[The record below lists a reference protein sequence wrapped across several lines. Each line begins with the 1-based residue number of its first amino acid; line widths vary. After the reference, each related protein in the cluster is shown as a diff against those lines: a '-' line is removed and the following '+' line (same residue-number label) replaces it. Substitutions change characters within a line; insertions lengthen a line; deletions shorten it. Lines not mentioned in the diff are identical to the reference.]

1 MEGGIIVRLTDS
13 FRLQRGKKKKMIFC
27 YASRELQSGSFDGT
41 RNAHLRFRS
50 IPPADKAFLV
60 IVVKEIK

>member
-1 MEGGIIVRLTDS
+1 MFVDGCLDKIA
-13 FRLQRGKKKKMIFC
+13 RGVTKMIFC
-27 YASRELQSGSFDGT
+27 YASRGLQSGSFDGT

>member
-1 MEGGIIVRLTDS
+1 
-13 FRLQRGKKKKMIFC
+13 MIFC
-27 YASRELQSGSFDGT
+27 YASRGLQSGSFDGT

>member
-1 MEGGIIVRLTDS
+1 MFVDGCLDKIA
-13 FRLQRGKKKKMIFC
+13 RGEKMIFC
-27 YASRELQSGSFDGT
+27 YASRGLQSGSFDGT